1 MNQKSVLISGASI
14 AGPALALWLHRYG
27 FRVTLVERAPA
38 LRDGGHAIDFRG
50 AGVDVLK
57 RMGLFEAVREHDT
70 GMRGITVVDGA
81 GETLAELPS
90 EVMSGELEV
99 LRGDLTHVL
108 YEATRR
114 DAEYVFGDSIV
125 SMVQGADGVR
135 VEFEKGEPR
144 TFDLV
149 VGADG
154 AHSNVRRL
162 VFGPESEY
170 AHDLGLRGAIF
181 SAPNYLGLD
190 HRGVLCR
197 LGDKAGMFFSARHNT
212 EARAGL
218 FCADRT
224 LECDR
229 HDTAAQKRF
238 IAERFAGE
246 GWEIPR
252 LLDIMETTDDFFF
265 DTLTQIR
272 MDTWSRGRVVL
283 LGDAAY
289 CAAPTSGM
297 GTSQAMVGAYVLAG
311 ELATAAGDHET
322 AFTAFEKEMRDYV
335 AQNQLLGRRAAASFF
350 PSGGEGG
357 ESGGHSEAGEG
368 PAANG
373 VPEAPR
379 STMELKEY
387 QV

>member
-1 MNQKSVLISGASI
+1 MNQKSVLISGASV

-27 FRVTLVERAPA
+27 FRATLVERAPA

-50 AGVDVLK
+50 AGLDVLK

-70 GMRGITVVDGA
+70 AMKGMTVVNGA
-81 GETLAELPS
+81 GETVATLPAEF
-90 EVMSGELEV
+90 MSGELEV
-99 LRGDLTHVL
+99 LRGDLTRVL
-108 YEATRR
+108 YEATRD
-114 DAEYVFGDSIV
+114 DAEYVFGDSIA
-125 SMVQGADGVR
+125 SIVQSEDAVH

-170 AHDLGLRGAIF
+170 AHDLGLRSAVF
-181 SAPNYLGLD
+181 RAPNYLDLD

-197 LGDKAGMFFSARHNT
+197 LGDKAAMIFSARGNT
-212 EARAGL
+212 EALAGF
-218 FCADRT
+218 FCTAPSVDVDRN
-224 LECDR
+224 DI
-229 HDTAAQKRF
+229 AAQKRF
-238 IAERFAGE
+238 LAERFAGE

-252 LLDIMETTDDFFF
+252 LLDIMETADDFFF
-265 DTLTQIR
+265 DGINQIR

-297 GTSQAMVGAYVLAG
+297 GTSQALVGAYVLAG
-311 ELATAAGDHET
+311 ELATAAGDHKT
-322 AFTAFEKEMRDYV
+322 AFAAFEKEMHDYV
-335 AQNQLLGRRAAASFF
+335 AQNQLLGRSLAESFF
-350 PSGGEGG
+350 PSGGE
-357 ESGGHSEAGEG
+357 AADG
-368 PAANG
+368 PGLHAMD
-373 VPEAPR
+373 EAPVP
-379 STMELKEY
+379 TMELKGY

>member
-14 AGPALALWLHRYG
+14 AGPALAYWLHRYG
-27 FRVTLVERAPA
+27 FRTTLVERAPA

-50 AGVDVLK
+50 VGLDVVK
-57 RMGLFEAVREHDT
+57 RMGLLEAVREHDT
-70 GMRGITVVDGA
+70 AMKGMTVVNGA
-81 GETLAELPS
+81 GETVATLPAEF
-90 EVMSGELEV
+90 MSGELEV
-99 LRGDLTHVL
+99 LRGDLTRVL
-108 YEATRR
+108 YEATRH

-125 SMVQGADGVR
+125 SMVQGGDGVH

-170 AHDLGLRGAIF
+170 AHDLGLRSAVF
-181 SAPNYLGLD
+181 SAPNYLDLD

-197 LGDKAGMFFSARHNT
+197 FRDKAAMIFSARGNT
-212 EARAGL
+212 QALAGL
-218 FCADRT
+218 FCTARSMDY
-224 LECDR
+224 DR
-229 HDTAAQKRF
+229 HDIAAQKRF
-238 IAERFAGE
+238 LAERFAGE

-252 LLDIMETTDDFFF
+252 LLDIMENADDFFF
-265 DTLTQIR
+265 DGIDQIR

-311 ELATAAGDHET
+311 ELATAAGDHAA
-322 AFTAFEKEMRDYV
+322 AFAAFEKEMRDYV
-335 AQNQLLGRRAAASFF
+335 DQNQLLGRRMAESFF
-350 PSGGEGG
+350 PSHDDAGDDADAQADGGPGL
-357 ESGGHSEAGEG
+357 HKMA
-368 PAANG
+368 
-373 VPEAPR
+373 EAPL
-379 STMELKEY
+379 STMELKTY